1 METDRYIFARARKP
15 RIFYGWTVV
24 ATAAVGLFLSG
35 PPIVV
40 YSFGVFLKPLTQEF
54 RVGRGTISLAF
65 TFHNLVGALIAP
77 LAGRLIDRYGTKRVV
92 VPALVLMASVLIS
105 ALAIGTNLWQL
116 YAFYIVLGTFVIASS
131 PVGYGA
137 VISRW
142 FDRHRGLALGLIML
156 GMGVGT
162 AVMPPI
168 AQRLI
173 ERFGW
178 RMTFAL
184 VGCAILVIPTTT
196 VAIFLKEDPRAM
208 GLLPDGDMP
217 SDTSLPTNEGS
228 AVAGLEWA
236 VIWRS
241 KTFWLLLPAFVFAGA
256 SVHACVLHM
265 PALLS
270 DRGLTAQQAAL
281 GSTIV
286 GTAVMLG
293 RVLSGYLQDRFFAP
307 RVAFGVFALSA
318 LGIALLWMGRSGQ
331 TALGAAFLVGLG
343 MGAEVDVI
351 AFLLSRYF
359 GLRAYGTAFG
369 FVFGSFI
376 LAGGLGGLLMGAGF
390 DRTGSYSLPLIG
402 FLGAIIVALA
412 LFSRLGPYRFAA
424 HPEPELA
431 RAELETRTVA
441 RKSLENFP

>member
-1 METDRYIFARARKP
+1 METDQYILPRARET

-24 ATAAVGLFLSG
+24 AAAAVGLFLSG
-35 PPIVV
+35 LPIVV

-54 RVGRGTISLAF
+54 RVGRGTIALAF
-65 TFHNLVGALIAP
+65 TLHNLVGAVFAP
-77 LAGRLIDRYGTKRVV
+77 LVGWLIDRWGSRRVV
-92 VPALVLMASVLIS
+92 VPALVLLALVLIS
-105 ALAIGTNLWQL
+105 SLAIGTSLWQL
-116 YAFYIVLGTFVIASS
+116 FAFYLALGAFNIASS
-131 PVGYGA
+131 PVGYSA

-156 GMGVGT
+156 GMGIGT

-184 VGCAILVIPTTT
+184 VGCAILIIPTIT
-196 VAIFLKEDPRAM
+196 VAVFLKEDPRAM
-208 GLLPDGDMP
+208 GLLPDGDLV
-217 SDTSLPTNEGS
+217 SHKRLLTNRAS
-228 AVAGLEWA
+228 VVAGLEWA
-236 VIWRS
+236 AIWRS
-241 KTFWLLLPAFVFAGA
+241 KTFWLLLPAFVLAGA

-281 GSTIV
+281 GSTIL

-293 RVLSGYLQDRFFAP
+293 RVVSGYLQDRCFAP
-307 RVAFGVFALSA
+307 RLAIGVFALSG
-318 LGIALLWMGRSGQ
+318 LGIALLWLGHSGL
-331 TALGAAFLVGLG
+331 TGLAAAFLVGLG

-359 GLRAYGTAFG
+359 GLRAYATAFG
-369 FVFGSFI
+369 FAFGSFI
-376 LAGGLGGLLMGAGF
+376 LAGGLGGWLMGAGF
-390 DRTGSYSLPLIG
+390 DRTGSYSLPLIS
-402 FLGAIIVALA
+402 FFAATIVALA

-424 HPEPELA
+424 HSEKELA
-431 RAELETRTVA
+431 SAELENA
-441 RKSLENFP
+441 P

>member
-1 METDRYIFARARKP
+1 MQTHDYIFARPRET

-24 ATAAVGLFLSG
+24 AVAAVGLFLSG

-65 TFHNLVGALIAP
+65 TLHNLVGALLAP
-77 LAGRLIDRYGTKRVV
+77 LVGRLIDRWGTKRVV
-92 VPALVLMASVLIS
+92 VPALVLLAFVLIS
-105 ALAIGTNLWQL
+105 ALAIGTSVWQL
-116 YAFYIVLGTFVIASS
+116 YAFYLAVGPFVIASS

-142 FDRHRGLALGLIML
+142 FDRNRGLALGLIML
-156 GMGVGT
+156 GNGVGT
-162 AVMPPI
+162 AMMPPI
-168 AQRLI
+168 AQWLI

-184 VGCAILVIPTTT
+184 VGCAILVIPTIT
-196 VAIFLKEDPRAM
+196 VAAFLKEDPRAM
-208 GLLPDGDMP
+208 GLLPDGDVI
-217 SDTSLPTNEGS
+217 SDKSLLTNAS
-228 AVAGLEWA
+228 VVTGLEWA
-236 VIWRS
+236 AIWRS
-241 KTFWLLLPAFVFAGA
+241 KTFWLLLPAFVLAGA

-281 GSTIV
+281 GSTIL
-286 GTAVMLG
+286 GTAVMFG
-293 RVLSGYLQDRFFAP
+293 RLVSGYLQDRFFAP
-307 RVAFGVFALSA
+307 RVAFGVFAFSG
-318 LGIALLWMGRSGQ
+318 LGIALLWMGHSGP
-331 TALGAAFLVGLG
+331 TALGAAFLIGLG
-343 MGAEVDVI
+343 MGAEVDII
-351 AFLLSRYF
+351 AFLVSRYF
-359 GLRAYGTAFG
+359 GLRAYATAFG

-390 DRTGSYSLPLIG
+390 DRTGSYSLPLIC
-402 FLGAIIVALA
+402 FFAATIVALA

-431 RAELETRTVA
+431 SAERESA
-441 RKSLENFP
+441 P

>member
-1 METDRYIFARARKP
+1 METDRYIVARARET
-15 RIFYGWTVV
+15 RIFYGWAVV
-24 ATAAVGLFLSG
+24 ASAAVGLFLCG
-35 PPIVV
+35 APIVV
-40 YSFGVFLKPLTQEF
+40 YSFGVFLKPLTEEF
-54 RVGRGTISLAF
+54 RVGRGAISLAF
-65 TFHNLVGALIAP
+65 TLHNIVGAPVAP
-77 LAGRLIDRYGTKRVV
+77 LAGRLVDRCGTKRVV
-92 VPALVLMASVLIS
+92 VPALVLLALVLIS
-105 ALAIGTNLWQL
+105 ALAIGTSLWQL
-116 YAFYIVLGTFVIASS
+116 YAFYLALGAFGIASS
-131 PVGYGA
+131 PIGYGA

-142 FDRHRGLALGLIML
+142 FDRRRGLALGLIML

-173 ERFGW
+173 EQFGW

-196 VAIFLKEDPRAM
+196 VALFLKEDPRAM
-208 GLLPDGDMP
+208 GLLPDGDQV
-217 SDTSLPTNEGS
+217 SNESLPTNGASEI
-228 AVAGLEWA
+228 AGLEWA
-236 VIWRS
+236 AIWRS
-241 KTFWLLLPAFVFAGA
+241 KTFWLLLPAFVLAGA

-265 PALLS
+265 SALLS

-281 GSTIV
+281 GSAVV
-286 GTAVMLG
+286 GTAVMSG

-318 LGIALLWMGRSGQ
+318 LGIALLWTGRGGP
-331 TALGAAFLVGLG
+331 TALGGAFLVGLG
-343 MGAEVDVI
+343 MGAEVDII

-369 FVFGSFI
+369 FTFGSFI

-402 FLGAIIVALA
+402 FFAATVVALA
-412 LFSRLGPYRFAA
+412 LFTRLGPYRFAA
-424 HPEPELA
+424 RREPEPA
-431 RAELETRTVA
+431 SAEVGSA
-441 RKSLENFP
+441 A

>member
-1 METDRYIFARARKP
+1 MQTDHYIFARP
-15 RIFYGWTVV
+15 RGTRLFYGWTVV
-24 ATAAVGLFLSG
+24 AVAAVGLFLSG

-65 TFHNLVGALIAP
+65 TLHNLVGALLAP
-77 LAGRLIDRYGTKRVV
+77 LVGRLIDRWGTKRVV
-92 VPALVLMASVLIS
+92 VPALVLLAFVLIS
-105 ALAIGTNLWQL
+105 ALAIGTSMWQL
-116 YAFYIVLGTFVIASS
+116 YAFYIAVGPFVIASS

-156 GMGVGT
+156 GNGVGT
-162 AVMPPI
+162 AMMPPI

-184 VGCAILVIPTTT
+184 VGCVILVIPTII
-196 VAIFLKEDPRAM
+196 VAAFLKEDPRAM
-208 GLLPDGDMP
+208 GLLPDGDVV
-217 SDTSLPTNEGS
+217 SDKSVVTNGAS
-228 AVAGLEWA
+228 VVTGLEWA
-236 VIWRS
+236 AIWRS
-241 KTFWLLLPAFVFAGA
+241 KTFWLLLPAFVLAGA

-286 GTAVMLG
+286 GTAVMFG
-293 RVLSGYLQDRFFAP
+293 RVVSGYLQDRLFAP
-307 RVAFGVFALSA
+307 RVAFGVFAFSA
-318 LGIALLWMGRSGQ
+318 LGIALLWMGHSGP
-331 TALGAAFLVGLG
+331 TALAAAFLIGLG
-343 MGAEVDVI
+343 MGAEVDII
-351 AFLLSRYF
+351 AFLVSRYF
-359 GLRAYGTAFG
+359 GLRAYATAFG

-390 DRTGSYSLPLIG
+390 DRSGSYSLPLIG
-402 FLGAIIVALA
+402 FFGATIVALA

-424 HPEPELA
+424 QPEPEVVSP
-431 RAELETRTVA
+431 ELEPPLSEKLTA
-441 RKSLENFP
+441 KFP